1 MQKIINHTQT
11 IITASDSTT
20 ISTSDR
26 GLNYGD
32 GFFTTAKVVD
42 GQVQYWP
49 HHKARLIECAERL
62 GFPELDFYSLENK
75 ITQHTTDLQLSVL
88 KILITRGEGG
98 RGYGL
103 PSECNITI
111 LLSVLDYPS
120 NYSALAKKGVRLEIS
135 PIKLAAQPY
144 LAGLKTLNRLEQVL
158 IKKAMQT
165 QNCDDVLVLD
175 HNDNVIEASAANIF
189 AIKNHKVFSPLVDE
203 CGIKGVYLQSLC
215 DKLPV
220 EFKRVQVEDLIQ
232 ADAVFVCNSLMGAVP
247 VKSIEQQVFNTANS
261 HALLTKLLAKE
272 AEC

>member
-11 IITASDSTT
+11 IITARDSST
-20 ISTSDR
+20 ISISDR

-75 ITQHTTDLQLSVL
+75 ITQQITDLQLSVL

-111 LLSVLDYPS
+111 LLSVLDYPR

-158 IKKAMQT
+158 IKRAMQT

-175 HNDNVIEASAANIF
+175 HNNNVIEASAANIF

-220 EFKRVQVEDLIQ
+220 EFKRVQVEDLTQ

-272 AEC
+272 AKC